1 MAQRRHH
8 YDQAFEQYLRQ
19 RRIPYVAVN
28 EARRALSGGEGSAF
42 RAADDP
48 AKARS
53 LKSFDFVI
61 YGPDRNLLL
70 EVKGRKIAYGARSSA
85 RLESWV
91 TMDDVSGLERWERL
105 FGPGFEATLAF
116 LYWCE
121 SPPPDG
127 LFQEMIEHRGRWY
140 AVRAVRVS
148 EYARHMV
155 VRSPRWRTV
164 HVPGDDF
171 VRISQPLAATLHQAK
186 AGPGPALAP
195 GGGTGLF
202 GP

>member
-8 YDQAFEQYLRQ
+8 YDQAFEKYLRE

-28 EARRALSGGEGSAF
+28 EARRALFGGDGPAL
-42 RAADDP
+42 RATDEAG
-48 AKARS
+48 ATRS

-61 YGPDRNLLL
+61 YGPERNLLL
-70 EVKGRKIAYGARSSA
+70 EVKGRKIAYGASTTA

-105 FGPGFEATLAF
+105 FGEGFEAALAF

-121 SPPPDG
+121 APPPDG
-127 LFQEMIEHRGRWY
+127 LFQEMVEHRGRWY

-164 HVPGDDF
+164 HVPGEAF
-171 VRISQPLAATLHQAK
+171 VRISQPLSGAMRS
-186 AGPGPALAP
+186 GE
-195 GGGTGLF
+195 GGV
-202 GP
+202 P